1 MAASVLKDR
10 VVVVTGGNGGIGQ
23 AFMELARS
31 EGAQVIAWDL
41 AVSAD
46 TISCD
51 VTNETAVARAC
62 EETIARYGRLDVLV
76 NCVGIIGP
84 TATVEDYGLD
94 DWNRVMTINLTS
106 TFLCSRA
113 VVPAM
118 RANGHGRIIN
128 IASIAGKEG
137 NANQS
142 AYSAS
147 KAAVIG
153 LTKSMGKELADTEIR
168 VNAIAPA
175 VIETELIY
183 QMTPEQRRAVLAKIP
198 LGRPGRP
205 AEVAALILFLA
216 SEAASFSTGAVF
228 DVSGG
233 RATY

>member
-1 MAASVLKDR
+1 MGEPVLKDR
-10 VVVVTGGNGGIGQ
+10 VVVVTGGQGGIGR
-23 AFMELARS
+23 AFMELARN
-31 EGAQVIAWDL
+31 EGASVVAWDL
-41 AVSAD
+41 VEAD
-46 TISCD
+46 NTIACD
-51 VTNETAVARAC
+51 VTNETAVVRARD
-62 EETIARYGRLDVLV
+62 ETVARFGRLDVLV
-76 NCVGIIGP
+76 NCVGITGP
-84 TATVEDYGLD
+84 TAKVEDYALE
-94 DWNRVMTINLTS
+94 DWNRVMSINLTS

-113 VVPAM
+113 VVSAM
-118 RANGHGRIIN
+118 RANSYGRIVN
-128 IASIAGKEG
+128 LSSIAGKEG

-147 KAAVIG
+147 KAAIIG

-183 QMTPEQRRAVLAKIP
+183 QMTEAQRALVLSKIP

-205 AEVAALILFLA
+205 AEVAALILYLA
-216 SEAASFSTGAVF
+216 SEAASFCTGAVF

>member
-1 MAASVLKDR
+1 
-10 VVVVTGGNGGIGQ
+10 
-23 AFMELARS
+23 MELARS
-31 EGAQVIAWDL
+31 EGASVVAWDL
-41 AVSAD
+41 AEAQH
-46 TISCD
+46 TITCD
-51 VTNETAVARAC
+51 VTNEGAVARARD
-62 EETIARYGRLDVLV
+62 ETVARFGRLDVLV
-76 NCVGIIGP
+76 NCVGITGP
-84 TATVEDYGLD
+84 TAKVEDYTLE

-118 RANGHGRIIN
+118 RANNYGRIVN
-128 IASIAGKEG
+128 LSSIAGKEG

-147 KAAVIG
+147 KAAMIG

-183 QMTPEQRRAVLAKIP
+183 QMTEAQRAMVLSKIP

>member
-1 MAASVLKDR
+1 MGEALRDR
-10 VVVVTGGNGGIGQ
+10 VVVVTGGQGGIGR
-23 AFMELARS
+23 AFMALARS
-31 EGAQVIAWDL
+31 EGASVIAWDL
-41 AVSAD
+41 AAAD
-46 TISCD
+46 NTIACD
-51 VTNETAVARAC
+51 VTSEAAVARAC
-62 EETIARYGRLDVLV
+62 AETVARFGRLDVLV
-76 NCVGIIGP
+76 NCVGITGP
-84 TATVEDYGLD
+84 TARVEDYSLD

-118 RANGHGRIIN
+118 RANNYGRIVN
-128 IASIAGKEG
+128 LASIAGKEG

-147 KAAVIG
+147 KAAMIG

-175 VIETELIY
+175 VIETELIF
-183 QMTPEQRRAVLAKIP
+183 QMTDEQRAMVLAKVP
-198 LGRPGRP
+198 LGRAGRP
-205 AEVAALILFLA
+205 DEVAALILFLA

-228 DVSGG
+228 DASGG